1 MVFTQGRG
9 FVIDASFGLPI
20 RSLRCRVLVCRAAD
34 TASLA
39 TRFLFGKLF
48 CVAITFGFG
57 EERCRKNLPLADID
71 QSLRIM
77 DDSQLTPLTAAELDS
92 LRAEYPALPDSY
104 LQHMASIG
112 WGSLPNGRMLY
123 SGPVHPADIY
133 GDAFD
138 DSQLLLLGDD
148 TCGFCFGFDPA
159 AATSVSYTHLTL
171 PTTPYV

>member
-1 MVFTQGRG
+1 
-9 FVIDASFGLPI
+9 
-20 RSLRCRVLVCRAAD
+20 
-34 TASLA
+34 
-39 TRFLFGKLF
+39 
-48 CVAITFGFG
+48 
-57 EERCRKNLPLADID
+57 
-71 QSLRIM
+71 M

-159 AATSVSYTHLTL
+159 AATFGELADDGDWEPWLDARVIEDYVS
-171 PTTPYV
+171 